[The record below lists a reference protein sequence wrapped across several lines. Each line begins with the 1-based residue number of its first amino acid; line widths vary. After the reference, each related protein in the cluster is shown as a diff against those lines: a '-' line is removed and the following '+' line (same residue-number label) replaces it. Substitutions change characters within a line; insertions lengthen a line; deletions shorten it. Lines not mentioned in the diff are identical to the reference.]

1 MRKPGFESLSRSRHF
16 CPVRERQWFMSVDR
30 SVGVVRAAT
39 DTRAEVAR
47 LLEEG
52 LTRGAV
58 SARLG
63 VSKATVSYHAK
74 RVGAP
79 GFPACGRRYDWAEIQ
94 RYYNAG
100 HSISECQ
107 QRFGFARKAWA
118 DAARRGAV
126 AARPQATPLADL
138 LRCDTRRGRWNLKRR
153 LIAAGL
159 KREACE
165 ECGIVDWRGRPLSLA
180 LHHVNGDRNDNRLEN
195 LALLCPNCHSQTDN
209 FGILNRRPEL
219 RA

>member
-1 MRKPGFESLSRSRHF
+1 MSR
-16 CPVRERQWFMSVDR
+16 VAI
-30 SVGVVRAAT
+30 AAH
-39 DTRAEVAR
+39 
-47 LLEEG
+47 
-52 LTRGAV
+52 
-58 SARLG
+58 LG

-74 RVGAP
+74 RLGVAGS
-79 GFPACGRRYDWAEIQ
+79 PACARRYDWPAIQ
-94 RYYNAG
+94 RYYDAG

-126 AARPQATPLADL
+126 AARPQAMPLGDL
-138 LRCDTRRGRWNLKRR
+138 LRSDTPRGRWNLKRR

-159 KREACE
+159 KRDACE
-165 ECGIVDWRGRPLSLA
+165 ECGIEDWRDRPLSLA

-209 FGILNRRPEL
+209 FGILNRGRS
-219 RA
+219 AA